1 MFLDCS
7 FGLSVLFQFMFFLE
21 FLFAF
26 CWKNRILSYLL
37 LTWQHVWGQAS
48 TDSSRQGYG
57 CEWSLSS
64 ELGDTAD
71 GQERYLVKQN
81 LNFWA
86 KESLSGRV
94 MSSSWEAAH
103 RDWGVSKLDWTQP
116 WATWADYCTFL
127 FPEDPFNL
135 TNSVI
140 LWFKP
145 PIILFVQTWAAF
157 FGADH
162 VSLWI
167 FAQQLLT
174 ALETAGG
181 FAGDCAEVWQKLIS
195 QGAQLPA
202 FQSSL
207 KMLIKAAFSFP
218 WEGTLQVECLFP
230 VLILGKCLCQHRRA
244 LIMCLRYWSCHLQYK
259 ACLQL
264 VSCFHLSLSLQ

>member
-157 FGADH
+157 FWCRSMFPFG
-162 VSLWI
+162 SLPNSCSQPWRLQVALQVTVQR
-167 FAQQLLT
+167 FGRSLSHRVPSCLL
-174 ALETAGG
+174 
-181 FAGDCAEVWQKLIS
+181 
-195 QGAQLPA
+195 
-202 FQSSL
+202 SSL
-207 KMLIKAAFSFP
+207 LWRCSSRQHSVSHERVPYRWNAFFLCWS
-218 WEGTLQVECLFP
+218 WENASVNIDE
-230 VLILGKCLCQHRRA
+230 
-244 LIMCLRYWSCHLQYK
+244 
-259 ACLQL
+259 
-264 VSCFHLSLSLQ
+264 LSLCAWGTGVAIYSTKPVYNLYPASTFL

>member
-37 LTWQHVWGQAS
+37 LTWQHAWGQAS

-145 PIILFVQTWAAF
+145 PIILFVQTWAVF
-157 FGADH
+157 FGADPCFP
-162 VSLWI
+162 LD
-167 FAQQLLT
+167 LCPT
-174 ALETAGG
+174 AAHSP
-181 FAGDCAEVWQKLIS
+181 GDCRWLCRWLCRGLAEAYLT
-195 QGAQLPA
+195 GCPA
-202 FQSSL
+202 
-207 KMLIKAAFSFP
+207 A
-218 WEGTLQVECLFP
+218 CFP
-230 VLILGKCLCQHRRA
+230 VFSEDAHQGSIQFPMRGYPTGG
-244 LIMCLRYWSCHLQYK
+244 MPFSC
-259 ACLQL
+259 
-264 VSCFHLSLSLQ
+264 VDPGEMPLST